1 MSTLTD
7 YLDQKN
13 AFAKIFG
20 RQALSL
26 QNAQDRQAIANMID
40 SELSPENLSCD
51 GELSRGQVNAR
62 YRQLT
67 SAAKQLL
74 KLDPSVKIYEL
85 YTGE

>member
-20 RQALSL
+20 RKALSL

-40 SELSPENLSCD
+40 SELSPENLTCD
-51 GELSRGQVNAR
+51 GELPRAEVQKR
-62 YRQLT
+62 YNFLT
-67 SAAKQLL
+67 KAAKEL
-74 KLDPSVKIYEL
+74 KSIDPAVEMY
-85 YTGE
+85 GF